1 MAKLNITTLAKQF
14 DITVTDSQTCLGV
27 ILDVIGDMS
36 NVPVTDK
43 IKIQDLG
50 EIVRLATERGARD
63 IKRDKTGPL
72 LSLRI
77 ITSEAV
83 IEFCYI
89 FNKCFRINV
98 YTHDCGPKWN
108 FTYNSK
114 NFHLLY
120 NAVTTKSVRPKA
132 YDPIEAAEAKK
143 QREGI
148 LSGPTQHGPQPTN
161 MS

>member
-1 MAKLNITTLAKQF
+1 MANLNIVTLAKQF
-14 DITVTDSQTCLGV
+14 DITVNDSQTCLGL

-36 NVPVTDK
+36 NIPVTDK

-63 IKRDKTGPL
+63 VKRDKTGPL

-77 ITSEAV
+77 ITREAV

-98 YTHDCGPKWN
+98 SVHNRGPKWN
-108 FTYNSK
+108 FSSK
-114 NFHLLY
+114 SDNFNLLKD
-120 NAVTTKSVRPKA
+120 AVTAKA
-132 YDPIEAAEAKK
+132 V
-143 QREGI
+143 
-148 LSGPTQHGPQPTN
+148 
-161 MS
+161 